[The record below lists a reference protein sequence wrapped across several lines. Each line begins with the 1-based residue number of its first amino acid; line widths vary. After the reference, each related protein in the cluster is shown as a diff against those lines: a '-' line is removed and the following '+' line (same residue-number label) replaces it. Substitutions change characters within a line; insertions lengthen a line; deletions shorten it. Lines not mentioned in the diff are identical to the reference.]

1 MKQKVTWL
9 TNERIKL
16 NVVSF
21 SEKRGIQRVGGC
33 LKVVIMLPSEEVIGR
48 CDLRIG
54 HKRKT
59 FICGNIGYEI
69 DKVYQENH
77 FSYDAR
83 LLMFSLAK

>member
-1 MKQKVTWL
+1 
-9 TNERIKL
+9 
-16 NVVSF
+16 
-21 SEKRGIQRVGGC
+21 
-33 LKVVIMLPSEEVIGR
+33 MLPSEEVIGR

>member
-1 MKQKVTWL
+1 MSESNL
-9 TNERIKL
+9 M
-16 NVVSF
+16 SF
-21 SEKRGIQRVGGC
+21 LLAKKEESKEWVDAWKF
-33 LKVVIMLPSEEVIGR
+33 VIMLPSEEVIGR